1 MLDSYGIKYEEH
13 FDYEADDI
21 IGSYA
26 KLAEKAGLEV
36 IIISGDKDLTQLAS
50 DNITIYYTRRGVTEV
65 DHYTPE
71 FINEKYGL
79 SPEQIIDMKGLMG
92 DKSDNIPG
100 VAGIGEKTAIKL
112 LAEYKTVENVLDN
125 ISLDIDRG
133 EFITLLGSSGC
144 GKTTTIR
151 IIAGLETPDSG
162 KVILNGNDI
171 TGLAPEKRD
180 VNTVF
185 QNYALFPHMNV
196 EKNIGYGLR
205 LKKMPNNEIKKEV
218 NKALSLVQ
226 LEGFEKRN
234 TTQLSGGQRQRV
246 AIARAIVNKPS
257 VLLLDEPLG
266 ALDLLLRRQMQ
277 AELKKLQKTLGI
289 TFIYIT
295 HDQEEALNMSSR
307 IVVMR
312 DGKIEQIGTPSE
324 IYDKPVSAFVAE
336 FVGGANLYKDEGKTF
351 AIRSEHIRLGVGE
364 YEGVVIENSFMAGL
378 SKVRVRLK
386 DGQEIISSHMGMN
399 IAINPGEEINIGWD
413 KNDMV
418 EVQGEK

>member
-1 MLDSYGIKYEEH
+1 
-13 FDYEADDI
+13 
-21 IGSYA
+21 
-26 KLAEKAGLEV
+26 
-36 IIISGDKDLTQLAS
+36 
-50 DNITIYYTRRGVTEV
+50 
-65 DHYTPE
+65 
-71 FINEKYGL
+71 
-79 SPEQIIDMKGLMG
+79 
-92 DKSDNIPG
+92 
-100 VAGIGEKTAIKL
+100 
-112 LAEYKTVENVLDN
+112 
-125 ISLDIDRG
+125 
-133 EFITLLGSSGC
+133 
-144 GKTTTIR
+144 
-151 IIAGLETPDSG
+151 
-162 KVILNGNDI
+162 
-171 TGLAPEKRD
+171 
-180 VNTVF
+180 
-185 QNYALFPHMNV
+185 
-196 EKNIGYGLR
+196 
-205 LKKMPNNEIKKEV
+205 
-218 NKALSLVQ
+218 
-226 LEGFEKRN
+226 
-234 TTQLSGGQRQRV
+234 
-246 AIARAIVNKPS
+246 
-257 VLLLDEPLG
+257 LLLDEPLG

-324 IYDKPVSAFVAE
+324 IYDKPISAFVAE

>member
-1 MLDSYGIKYEEH
+1 MADTILSLKNIKKS
-13 FDYEADDI
+13 FD
-21 IGSYA
+21 G
-26 KLAEKAGLEV
+26 
-36 IIISGDKDLTQLAS
+36 
-50 DNITIYYTRRGVTEV
+50 
-65 DHYTPE
+65 
-71 FINEKYGL
+71 
-79 SPEQIIDMKGLMG
+79 
-92 DKSDNIPG
+92 
-100 VAGIGEKTAIKL
+100 
-112 LAEYKTVENVLDN
+112 ENVLNN

-312 DGKIEQIGTPSE
+312 DCKIEQIGTPSE

-364 YEGVVIENSFMAGL
+364 HEGVVI
-378 SKVRVRLK
+378 
-386 DGQEIISSHMGMN
+386 
-399 IAINPGEEINIGWD
+399 
-413 KNDMV
+413 
-418 EVQGEK
+418 